1 MWPLLIIPAIAGLG
15 VFVTTQADDA
25 LEGWGMT
32 PSPGSGVSVN
42 PLVSFKVALQLELLV
57 LIAYGGY
64 RLFKSAK

>member
-25 LEGWGMT
+25 LEGWGVT
-32 PSPGSGVSVN
+32 QNPGGGVPSGPLGSVN
-42 PLVSFKVALQLELLV
+42 QAIQLALLV
-57 LIAYGGY
+57 AIAYGGY